1 MCHRWHMQV
10 FSGGLSSYTL
20 SSMCMAHLQAEGLAA
35 AVPAA
40 APPDAASGNAQPA
53 VDLQATPLAAASPA
67 ALDAGRLLHSFF
79 ARFGH
84 AFRYYSLEDPCD
96 QPQSALFPPYL
107 LTTTGCQLRISLQT
121 HSICLVLLYRYDQD
135 AVSVRRGG
143 IVTKLPQWRVARKKW
158 LLAVEDPQV
167 SVALHRMIAK

>member
-1 MCHRWHMQV
+1 VGAAQYVNRQLAVLPVLRPLVLAVKAYLRENGLNEASVLRQRCCLHLVQLPNVLASSARRSEDVIADTHNERCRIKTVVHCPLSDRRVNCLHMQV

-40 APPDAASGNAQPA
+40 VASDAASGGAQPA

-84 AFRYYSLEDPCD
+84 AFR
-96 QPQSALFPPYL
+96 
-107 LTTTGCQLRISLQT
+107 
-121 HSICLVLLYRYDQD
+121 
-135 AVSVRRGG
+135 
-143 IVTKLPQWRVARKKW
+143 
-158 LLAVEDPQV
+158 
-167 SVALHRMIAK
+167 

>member
-1 MCHRWHMQV
+1 MQV

-40 APPDAASGNAQPA
+40 VASDAASGGAQPA

-67 ALDAGRLLHSFF
+67 DLDAGRLLHSFF

-84 AFRYYSLEDPCD
+84 AFR
-96 QPQSALFPPYL
+96 
-107 LTTTGCQLRISLQT
+107 
-121 HSICLVLLYRYDQD
+121 
-135 AVSVRRGG
+135 
-143 IVTKLPQWRVARKKW
+143 
-158 LLAVEDPQV
+158 
-167 SVALHRMIAK
+167 

>member
-1 MCHRWHMQV
+1 MQV

-40 APPDAASGNAQPA
+40 ASPDAASGGAQPA

-84 AFRYYSLEDPCD
+84 AFRCNSLVNPCGR
-96 QPQSALFPPYL
+96 PP
-107 LTTTGCQLRISLQT
+107 I
-121 HSICLVLLYRYDQD
+121 
-135 AVSVRRGG
+135 G
-143 IVTKLPQWRVARKKW
+143 IVPAYTC
-158 LLAVEDPQV
+158 
-167 SVALHRMIAK
+167 